1 VEFSL
6 LGASN
11 KVVTN
16 TQRFEFI
23 QTEAVSDKVLPRTV
37 VIALSDGER
46 PISNEQTLTFDS
58 GSQLL
63 DERKKSVFLTVLAGT
78 YDKTRDYWL
87 TARDAATKVEVLR
100 VPLRVDLAFT
110 NDF

>member
-1 VEFSL
+1 MEFSL

-37 VIALSDGER
+37 VIATRWRTSDQQRQTSPSDRWTAVPVPWTNASR
-46 PISNEQTLTFDS
+46 PCLN
-58 GSQLL
+58 G
-63 DERKKSVFLTVLAGT
+63 
-78 YDKTRDYWL
+78 
-87 TARDAATKVEVLR
+87 ATTKR
-100 VPLRVDLAFT
+100 AIT
-110 NDF
+110 